1 MKNYLGRFAHLL
13 ETAGDQMEI
22 AQAVFEYARM
32 TRAFTDADLERV
44 WDWGDY
50 HEGVRFAFFRAYED
64 LRQLATRLVTY
75 RRMADQP
82 QTTAQ
87 LCLAQYLA
95 AFRDLQAVLLGVD
108 DVLAEQ
114 VPAEGEWSVRQVVPH
129 ILGAERSFF
138 AVIRYAL
145 ERSRLADDRP
155 IVMPDEAFDQFWA
168 SDGFESQLS
177 QGSLSGLMAYY
188 DAWHQTVLQE
198 FSSVSEAELHLP
210 SIFWESQPMP
220 VEFRLHRFDSHL
232 RQHTVQIEK
241 ALESMG
247 HKPSETLRLLRLIYA
262 ALAEVEGARLGA
274 DEIGKAACE
283 QVGKTIHSQS
293 LELSKG

>member
-1 MKNYLGRFAHLL
+1 MDI
-13 ETAGDQMEI
+13 T
-22 AQAVFEYARM
+22 QAVFDYASM
-32 TRAFTDADLERV
+32 AWAFTDADLERL

-50 HEGVRFAFFRAYED
+50 HEGVRFAFFRTYED
-64 LRQLATRLVTY
+64 LCQLATHLVAQ
-75 RRMADQP
+75 RQMANQP

-114 VPAEGEWSVRQVVPH
+114 IPAEGEWSVRQVVPH

-138 AVIRYAL
+138 AVVRYTL

-155 IVMPDEAFDQFWA
+155 IAMPDEAFEQFWT

-177 QGSLSGLMAYY
+177 QGPLSALMAYY
-188 DAWHQTVLQE
+188 DAWHLTVAQE
-198 FSSVSEAELHLP
+198 FSSVSEAELQLP
-210 SIFWESQPMP
+210 SIFWESQPML

-241 ALESMG
+241 ALESLG
-247 HKPSETLRLLRLIYA
+247 HKPSETLRLLRLIFT
-262 ALAEVEGARLGA
+262 ALAEVEGARLGV

-283 QVGKTIHSQS
+283 QVGKTILSRSQ
-293 LELSKG
+293 ELLKG

>member
-1 MKNYLGRFAHLL
+1 
-13 ETAGDQMEI
+13 MEI
-22 AQAVFEYARM
+22 AQAVFEYGKI
-32 TRAFTDADLERV
+32 TRAYKDADLERA

-50 HEGVRFAFFRAYED
+50 HEGVRFAFFRTYED
-64 LRQLATRLVTY
+64 LLQLATHLVTD
-75 RRMADQP
+75 RRLSNQP

-114 VPAEGEWSVRQVVPH
+114 VPAAGEWSVRQVVPH

-155 IVMPDEAFDQFWA
+155 IEMPDEAFEEFWTR
-168 SDGFESQLS
+168 DGFESRLS
-177 QGSLSGLMAYY
+177 QGPVSALMAYY
-188 DAWHQTVLQE
+188 DAWHLTVIQE
-198 FSSVSEAELHLP
+198 FSSVSEAELQLP
-210 SIFWESQPMP
+210 SIFWESQPMS

-232 RQHTVQIEK
+232 RQHTIQIEK
-241 ALESMG
+241 ALEKMG
-247 HKPSETLRLLRLIYA
+247 HEPTESLRLLRLIFA
-262 ALAEVEGARLGA
+262 ACAQVEGVRLGV
-274 DEIGKAACE
+274 DEIGKAECE
-283 QVGKTIHSQS
+283 RLAKTIHSRSQ
-293 LELSKG
+293 ELLKG